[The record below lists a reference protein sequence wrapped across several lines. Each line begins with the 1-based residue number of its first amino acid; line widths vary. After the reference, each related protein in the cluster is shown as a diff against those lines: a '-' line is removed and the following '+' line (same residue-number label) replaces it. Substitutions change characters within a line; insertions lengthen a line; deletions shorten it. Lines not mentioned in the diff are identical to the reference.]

1 MLLAEFARSKKKKVA
16 SKKKIPTT
24 ESVSRV
30 PPSVLAKKKK
40 SKGSKSVP
48 EPDPGTF

>member
-16 SKKKIPTT
+16 SKKKKSAA

-30 PPSVLAKKKK
+30 PPSV
-40 SKGSKSVP
+40 P
-48 EPDPGTF
+48 T